1 MEKAGRFP
9 GQRIVV
15 LPRKV
20 VAQALEHLLGMMVW
34 HRQQTW
40 RGDPDPGQKISQSIA
55 YMKQHLEQPL
65 LVSTLAALTNLSP
78 SHYAVLFKQHTGYA
92 PIDYFIHLRMHWA
105 CQLLDTTNLPV
116 KHIAASLGYDG
127 PFYFSRVVKA
137 VNEASPTEYRLM
149 HKG

>member
-65 LVSTLAALTNLSP
+65 LVSTLAALTNLRPRTTPPCSSSTPAMHRSITSSIYACIRPASCSIRRTCRSSTSP
-78 SHYAVLFKQHTGYA
+78 RRWAMTAHSISRASSKLSTKPHPPNTG
-92 PIDYFIHLRMHWA
+92 
-105 CQLLDTTNLPV
+105 
-116 KHIAASLGYDG
+116 
-127 PFYFSRVVKA
+127 
-137 VNEASPTEYRLM
+137 
-149 HKG
+149 

>member
-1 MEKAGRFP
+1 VEKAGRFP

-65 LVSTLAALTNLSP
+65 LVSMLAALPNLSP
-78 SHYAVLFKQHTGYA
+78 SHYAALFKQHTGYA
-92 PIDYFIHLRMHWA
+92 PIDYFIHLRMH
-105 CQLLDTTNLPV
+105 
-116 KHIAASLGYDG
+116 
-127 PFYFSRVVKA
+127 
-137 VNEASPTEYRLM
+137 
-149 HKG
+149 

>member
-20 VAQALEHLLGMMVW
+20 VAKTLEHLLGMMVW

-65 LVSTLAALTNLSP
+65 LVSMLAALTNLSP
-78 SHYAVLFKQHTGYA
+78 SHYAALFKQHTGYA
-92 PIDYFIHLRMHWA
+92 PIDYFIHLRMH
-105 CQLLDTTNLPV
+105 
-116 KHIAASLGYDG
+116 
-127 PFYFSRVVKA
+127 
-137 VNEASPTEYRLM
+137 
-149 HKG
+149 